1 MIDITLSEKTK
12 AIILSISVVIAAVGF
27 INIAGLIEQF
37 PKDFEVIITAIS
49 SLVSVVTAYFK
60 KAKDAVEN
68 PK

>member
-37 PKDFEVIITAIS
+37 PQDFEVIITAVS
-49 SLVSVVTAYFK
+49 SLISVVTAYFK

>member
-37 PKDFEVIITAIS
+37 PKDFEVIITAVS
-49 SLVSVVTAYFK
+49 SLISVVTAYFK
-60 KAKDAVEN
+60 KAKDAIEN